1 MKALELIASSLLT
14 ASLIGFCMLGEPVWW
29 VAALATALGILG
41 ASLGSLVWRQG
52 RHECGR

>member
-29 VAALATALGILG
+29 VAALDTALGILG

-52 RHECGR
+52 RHERGR

>member
-1 MKALELIASSLLT
+1 MRALELIASALLT
-14 ASLIGFCMLGEPVWW
+14 AALVGFCMLSEPVWW

-52 RHECGR
+52 RHERG

>member
-14 ASLIGFCMLGEPVWW
+14 ASLIGFCMLEEPVWW

-41 ASLGSLVWRQG
+41 VSLGSLVWRQG
-52 RHECGR
+52 RHERG

>member
-29 VAALATALGILG
+29 VAALATAMGILG
-41 ASLGSLVWRQG
+41 ASLGSLVWKQG
-52 RHECGR
+52 RHERGR

>member
-14 ASLIGFCMLGEPVWW
+14 ASLIWFCMLGEPVWW

-52 RHECGR
+52 RHERG

>member
-14 ASLIGFCMLGEPVWW
+14 ASLIGFCMLGEPIWW

-41 ASLGSLVWRQG
+41 VSLGSLVWKQG
-52 RHECGR
+52 RHERGR